1 MSGSKPRKHL
11 SEEGRQKLRELAIER
26 HAKGE
31 FGGAKFGRLG
41 GRPRKAR
48 AAKKV
53 AEAAQDERNAQ
64 RIIRV
69 FKDAVHESQPMGI
82 RLQGAKL
89 WIEVERDEAKI
100 ELQEDGAEKDDR
112 TREQLIEALTEKLS
126 KGPASKIIQDR
137 LLEAETGIVDATVV
151 EDEDAAA

>member
-1 MSGSKPRKHL
+1 
-11 SEEGRQKLRELAIER
+11 
-26 HAKGE
+26 
-31 FGGAKFGRLG
+31 
-41 GRPRKAR
+41 
-48 AAKKV
+48 
-53 AEAAQDERNAQ
+53 
-64 RIIRV
+64 
-69 FKDAVHESQPMGI
+69 MGI

-137 LLEAETGIVDATVV
+137 LLEAETGSVDATVV